1 MAAAAARLRLRNRVA
16 RFALGCVL
24 ACVPVSAVGF
34 AFYSESVFAV
44 AGRVLRAVC
53 GARLP
58 ESLPPPGCCRFF
70 SLCAAFLRLCVRF
83 CACAFF
89 RIFCRFEKLFSVA
102 RRVVRIFFWSSG
114 LAGAARGACLN
125 FFEWAFRPRRVLF
138 VSVCRVPCCCR
149 AVSCCCVLWCVGV
162 YVVVGVVLCN
172 FSKSCSGF

>member
-125 FFEWAFRPRRVLF
+125 FFEWAFRPRRAPFVS
-138 VSVCRVPCCCR
+138 VSVCRAA
-149 AVSCCCVLWCVGV
+149 AVLLCVVVCWCVCG
-162 YVVVGVVLCN
+162 GWC
-172 FSKSCSGF
+172 GFV